1 MILYWYLCNSLYH
14 VLMRKYLHF
23 CNDLVCIKDAKEM
36 TSCAVVRV
44 SEQSCFNSVPDLLFL
59 HKFLIQ
65 LLLVVLKEN
74 WMFDHWKD
82 LECYQ
87 HYHITLTTVQL
98 VKSWHP
104 FFGRLAYKSTF
115 VWEEEV
121 LCLCFL
127 DFQLYSWGFQP
138 II

>member
-44 SEQSCFNSVPDLLFL
+44 IEQSCFNSVPDLLFL

-65 LLLVVLKEN
+65 LLLVCLKYN
-74 WMFDHWKD
+74 WLFDHWED
-82 LECYQ
+82 LE
-87 HYHITLTTVQL
+87 HYWKTLFYYFDDKKPGYL
-98 VKSWHP
+98 WKKGAKYSLNMPHFFRNKSVT
-104 FFGRLAYKSTF
+104 S
-115 VWEEEV
+115 
-121 LCLCFL
+121 
-127 DFQLYSWGFQP
+127 FQGVA
-138 II
+138 